1 MPQQFP
7 KRNDNA
13 AGETLVISR
22 TDDGFRVYSP
32 AAPTKSYSVSGSPQ
46 APTCTCPDFEHAAP
60 GQHCKHIQ
68 AVLEQFNGSGQQPDP
83 YEAQERRAIQEE
95 GRQQPQNEAPAPANG
110 GAQMLLKRSVSP
122 DGRIDSLSV
131 EFSCPVDHA
140 SVGEIRDRAAKT
152 LALQAEIVESFLSR
166 NGKDNGQ
173 RTDQGNGSN
182 GGNGAVPAKLLTIGG
197 INTKWGR

>member
-1 MPQQFP
+1 MTQQFP
-7 KRNDNA
+7 KRNDDA

-32 AAPTKSYSVSGSPQ
+32 AVPTKSYQVGGSPQ
-46 APTCTCPDFEHAAP
+46 VPTCTCDDFQCHE
-60 GQHCKHIQ
+60 GGGNWHCKHIL
-68 AVLEQFNGSGQQPDP
+68 AVLEQFNGAGQQPDP
-83 YEAQERRAIQEE
+83 YEAQERLAIQEE

-152 LALQAEIVESFLSR
+152 LTLQAEIVESFLSR
-166 NGKDNGQ
+166 KRQEQ
-173 RTDQGNGSN
+173 RSTDRPGERRQ
-182 GGNGAVPAKLLTIGG
+182 
-197 INTKWGR
+197 RQQ